1 MTLQEF
7 LEAWQLFVKN
17 LQDVAQRE
25 LVRRNSQAGY
35 SELGELLEKV
45 IADILGNQGLAQMQ
59 AAVERE
65 MSEDEVVVKYLQHE
79 LNFFNVAHEAG
90 RDAEDEADDGDTIK
104 TSIEKIFEIPDWLK
118 KRLKILNEIL
128 KILRG

>member
-1 MTLQEF
+1 MTVQEF
-7 LEAWQLFVKN
+7 LEAWQLFVRN

-59 AAVERE
+59 AAVKRE
-65 MSEDEVVVKYLQHE
+65 MSKDKDVVTYLLHE
-79 LNFFNVAHEAG
+79 LNFFNAAHEAG